1 MQRCVRAVSAES
13 NTGEQKDSVERAARL
28 ATRVMLS
35 GDETAARRLR
45 DEYLSLAVD
54 SAPETARYLSA
65 ISVLL
70 DHGAPVEESQELR
83 GEHLRWFNAILNAV
97 EGHWR
102 IGEAAPEEK
111 WKTIEDVRAEQ
122 QRRKYGL
129 PPKMEDKARKKEDDP
144 HAVLGVSKGA
154 SRADIKAAYRKLALQ
169 LHPDV
174 NDSADATAV
183 FAAVTQAY
191 AKLNGNAADADGGD
205 ADGPIDTWP
214 EFQRTQKTPSSGR
227 AARGAAAGAS
237 GAAPSAEPQVGDI
250 VEYPIPPSDPDYDA
264 SGPRTHGIGLLVSR
278 NKDRGDAKRLSDST
292 RALCE
297 VEPLRQLEPA
307 SKVWIADE
315 LGVNVYPTIETLL
328 VVDRAGVSYK
338 KGTDHWVI
346 SAPLSPWCSG
356 PPHVEEVIL

>member
-1 MQRCVRAVSAES
+1 MVASNVATRSCLLGQTPRLRRCFLSPGGAAAPCRRMQRCVSAVSAES

-45 DEYLSLAVD
+45 DEYLSLAAD

-83 GEHLRWFNAILNAV
+83 GEHLRCFNAILNAV

-129 PPKMEDKARKKEDDP
+129 PPVTEARKKEDDP
-144 HAVLGVSKGA
+144 HAVLGVSKSA

-183 FAAVTQAY
+183 FAWKRNALRHSYISYRVAEKQDV
-191 AKLNGNAADADGGD
+191 AKVSLEAGNSPQMIFQHYRELVQPKEAKTWFAI
-205 ADGPIDTWP
+205 GPS
-214 EFQRTQKTPSSGR
+214 RSST
-227 AARGAAAGAS
+227 S
-237 GAAPSAEPQVGDI
+237 Q
-250 VEYPIPPSDPDYDA
+250 
-264 SGPRTHGIGLLVSR
+264 
-278 NKDRGDAKRLSDST
+278 
-292 RALCE
+292 
-297 VEPLRQLEPA
+297 
-307 SKVWIADE
+307 
-315 LGVNVYPTIETLL
+315 
-328 VVDRAGVSYK
+328 
-338 KGTDHWVI
+338 
-346 SAPLSPWCSG
+346 
-356 PPHVEEVIL
+356 